1 METEL
6 GIKPPST
13 EPIFS
18 AGSPESQHATR
29 SISKTHQP
37 RAWIDTYYPVMNT
50 PLERTLQIICKN
62 GTVIWQADLVEEADE
77 TDPEAGKYFDS
88 VPIFHG
94 LSRGGD
100 VTGKLVYGKYCLK
113 EVSSSLQPCH
123 SATTKSLKF
132 YSRITTNL
140 RQIVMIHEIFF
151 KNFRVLLF
159 RRDRLERRYRT
170 VSLWWYIPWIKG

>member
-6 GIKPPST
+6 GIKPLST

-50 PLERTLQIICKN
+50 PLERTLEIICKN

-113 EVSSSLQPCH
+113 EVSFSFQSCFSTRPIFKIFH
-123 SATTKSLKF
+123 
-132 YSRITTNL
+132 SRITTNSQL
-140 RQIVMIHEIFF
+140 LVIFMIY
-151 KNFRVLLF
+151 LF
-159 RRDRLERRYRT
+159 IYFH
-170 VSLWWYIPWIKG
+170 V